1 MRITNKRAAIIYA
14 LILAFVAGVVFFLVS
29 LGVNGATWAS
39 NKANRHIYSGGRIVN
54 AGTIY
59 DINGK
64 VLVPAGFPKMEAAVR
79 GLGYETVIVDTSEYR
94 KIDGGLSCLSLRF

>member
-64 VLVPAGFPKMEAAVR
+64 VLAKSEKNERVFAESAAVR
-79 GLGYETVIVDTSEYR
+79 KATRHVVDGHSLPLPRHSLGLQ
-94 KIDGGLSCLSLRF
+94 LR